1 MKLNNMLLALLF
13 AYVFLA
19 PFEDLL
25 KYLYGIDTVFKPY
38 RIAGLGL
45 LLLGFFKDWEK
56 KPFFVFPPDKVLAL
70 FLGYGV
76 VYTLILYG
84 LGKEVSL
91 GQFINSMLQITFLF
105 LIHLTV
111 KRIDI
116 SYRLVPKLIA
126 VMSAGISLNAAVIA
140 LDFYFFH
147 LSSREKGL
155 SDNSNYAAF
164 GMAVAASFFIWKII
178 QNRYRLWSFKTWLYS
193 ALVAF
198 LFMAVLATGSRTGF
212 LLFVICAF
220 VLILVF
226 PSADKR
232 LRLLPYLAVVFAILL
247 SSSSFR
253 EMIGSTTTFNRLQH
267 ATEDV
272 RVPLAKA
279 GLEAIWYS
287 KFMGI
292 GVAQM
297 MDQKNF
303 KKFMAPVDMR
313 LVRAIEKRNKGLGL
327 HNMYLELTVETGL
340 LGISLFLFYL
350 YRVLAYQ
357 WRMLRTSVYREI
369 HELLF
374 VLFLAAILMALTG
387 KGILGALFWF
397 MYTLASIYFK
407 SNEETE
413 QA

>member
-1 MKLNNMLLALLF
+1 MLNKILLALLF

-25 KYLYGIDTVFKPY
+25 SYLYGVDTIFKPY
-38 RIAGLGL
+38 RLAGLGM
-45 LLLGFFKDWEK
+45 LLLGFFKNWKD

-70 FLGYGV
+70 FLGYGIL
-76 VYTLILYG
+76 YTLFLYG
-84 LGKEVSL
+84 LGCQVNL
-91 GQFINSMLQITFLF
+91 GQFANAMIQTTFLF

-111 KRIDI
+111 KRMDI
-116 SYRLVPKLIA
+116 SYSLLPKLLA
-126 VMSAGISLNAAVIA
+126 VMSVGIALNAAIIA
-140 LDFYFFH
+140 LNFYVFQ

-164 GMAVAASFFIWKII
+164 GMVVASLFFLWKII
-178 QNRYRLWSFKTWLYS
+178 QNKYRIGSLRTWLYS

-198 LFMAVLATGSRTGF
+198 LFVSILATGSRTGF
-212 LLFVICAF
+212 LLFVICSFVFLF
-220 VLILVF
+220 VL
-226 PSADKR
+226 SASGKR
-232 LRLLPYLAVVFAILL
+232 FQLLPYLIVVSGILM

-253 EMIGSTTTFNRLQH
+253 EMLRRTIIFNRLEH

-279 GLEAIWYS
+279 GMEAIWYS

-303 KKFMAPVDMR
+303 KKFMAPVNMR

-357 WRMLRTSVYREI
+357 WRMLRTSAYREI

-374 VLFLAAILMALTG
+374 VLFLAALLMALTG
-387 KGILGALFWF
+387 KGILGALFWL
-397 MYTLASIYFK
+397 MYTLASVYFK
-407 SNEETE
+407 KDEETE

>member
-1 MKLNNMLLALLF
+1 MKLNKILLVLLF

-25 KYLYGIDTVFKPY
+25 NYLYGVDTIFKPY
-38 RIAGLGL
+38 RVAGLAM
-45 LLLGFFKDWEK
+45 LLLGFFKNWQS
-56 KPFFVFPPDKVLAL
+56 KPLFVFPPDKVLAL

-76 VYTLILYG
+76 VYTLVLYG
-84 LGKEVSL
+84 LGRQVNL
-91 GQFINSMLQITFLF
+91 AQFANSMIQVTFLF

-111 KRIDI
+111 KRMDI
-116 SYRLVPKLIA
+116 SYGLVPKLA
-126 VMSAGISLNAAVIA
+126 GVMSAGITLNAAIIA
-140 LDFYFFH
+140 LNFYVFQ

-164 GMAVAASFFIWKII
+164 GMAVAASFFLWKIV
-178 QNRYRLWSFKTWLYS
+178 QNGYRLRSLSTWIYS

-198 LFMAVLATGSRTGF
+198 LFVSILATGSRTGF
-212 LLFVICAF
+212 LLFIICAF
-220 VLILVF
+220 VLLFVLSS
-226 PSADKR
+226 PAKR
-232 LRLLPYLAVVFAILL
+232 FRLLPYLIVVSGILM

-253 EMIGSTTTFNRLQH
+253 EMLKSTIIFNRLEH

-279 GLEAIWYS
+279 GLQALWHS

-313 LVRAIEKRNKGLGL
+313 LVRAMEKRKKGLGL

-340 LGISLFLFYL
+340 VGISLFFFYL
-350 YRVLAYQ
+350 YRVLKYQ
-357 WRMLRTSVYREI
+357 WRMLRASSYRDLHVLI
-369 HELLF
+369 F
-374 VLFLAAILMALTG
+374 VFFLSALLMALTG
-387 KGILGALFWF
+387 KGLLGALFWF
-397 MYTLASIYFK
+397 MYTLASTYFQAD
-407 SNEETE
+407 EE
-413 QA
+413 AKVG